1 LALPHRIKRGPFQQA
16 EITMDD
22 LQEKIEQL
30 QGGAT
35 TGEPEPLPGETETT
49 EKKKG

>member
-1 LALPHRIKRGPFQQA
+1 
-16 EITMDD
+16 MDD

-35 TGEPEPLPGETETT
+35 TGDPEPVPSETEST
-49 EKKKG
+49 EKKKV